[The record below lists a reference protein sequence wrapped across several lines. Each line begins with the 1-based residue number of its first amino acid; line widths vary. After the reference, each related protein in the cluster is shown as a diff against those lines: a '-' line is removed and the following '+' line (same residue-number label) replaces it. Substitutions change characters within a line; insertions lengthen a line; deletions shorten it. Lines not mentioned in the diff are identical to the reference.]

1 MMPLTEHTGGEK
13 LEHQPIPKQIPFPD
27 TYTLEAIPIGKNVL
41 YTFRDNEGRETWK
54 KHHTEPLQLTEQSN
68 VGREIRKHLDPDNQ
82 LNRQAITQKFENI
95 RLALD
100 EYYQIYLIELEQ
112 LQEANNQRDE
122 REYQECIEAA
132 KELLR
137 NQDQLL
143 IYIASL
149 VSWQT
154 GGERSNIM
162 LTWITYCSQVILRNP
177 ISVIGLGEGA
187 SGKTHIQEV
196 AMDMIPQRF
205 IKHEKSITEAAMF
218 NRAKENPHYYD
229 GCLVNYGD
237 MGGRNSQ
244 DFVMEAKNLLKELQS
259 DGFLNKPLNIPSE
272 DGWTVVD
279 ITLYGRPALTYTT
292 VPGFEFD
299 DQEMS
304 RSIFITP
311 RMDNRSVFNARKQ
324 ILELKHGRT
333 YKQYQG
339 YKHDIKIVPYIVE
352 VIREHIAGLTIINP
366 YTSSII
372 DFLGE
377 SEYFKRDFD
386 KYNGILKTITAL
398 NSYNRPT
405 FDLEGETVI
414 FTSLDDI
421 QLFISLLQN
430 YHESI
435 SVNISPKA
443 AEILDD
449 LRSNMDEWLLDGKIT
464 ELGITINQY
473 FEISRCNLSKKS
485 IRRYF
490 SELNAAGFL
499 KVVGNENRSNI
510 YAVSGRVTSDLLN
523 DLMRMTEEQRNLI
536 AWELGDSALGFI
548 ELDEAH
554 DGLNILLPDP
564 DVDVPGWERHDHLNP
579 HIRKTV
585 KS

>member
-1 MMPLTEHTGGEK
+1 MMPLTDSIGGEK
-13 LEHQPIPKQIPFPD
+13 LETKPTPKQIPFED
-27 TYTLEAIPIGKNVL
+27 DYTLEIIPVGKNVL

-54 KHHTEPLQLTEQSN
+54 KHHTEPLQLTENSN

-82 LNRQAITQKFENI
+82 LNRLAVTTKFENI
-95 RLALD
+95 RLVMD
-100 EYYQIYLIELEQ
+100 EYYQIYLIEQEQ
-112 LQEANNQRDE
+112 LQEANTQRDE
-122 REYQECIEAA
+122 QEHQECLKAA
-132 KELLR
+132 RELLR

-162 LTWITYCSQVILRNP
+162 LTWIAYCSQVILGNP

-196 AMDMIPQRF
+196 AMDMIPPRY

-218 NRAKENPHYYD
+218 NRAKENPNYYD
-229 GCLVNYGD
+229 GCIVNYGD

-311 RMDNRSVFNARKQ
+311 RMDNRAVFNARKQ

-333 YKQYQG
+333 YKQYEW
-339 YKHDIKIVPYIVE
+339 YKNQIKIVPYIVE
-352 VIREHIAGLTIINP
+352 VIKERIAGLTIINP
-366 YTSSII
+366 YTSSVIN
-372 DFLGE
+372 FLGE

-398 NSYNRPT
+398 NSYNRAT
-405 FDLEGETVI
+405 YDLEGETVI

-421 QLFISLLQN
+421 QIFISLLQV

-435 SVNISPKA
+435 SVNISPKS

-449 LRSNMDEWLLDGKIT
+449 LRSNMDTWLLDGKVN
-464 ELGITINQY
+464 ELGITINKY
-473 FEISRCNLSKKS
+473 FEITRCNLSKKS

-510 YAVSGRVTSDLLN
+510 YAVSGRVSSDLLD
-523 DLMRMTEEQRNLI
+523 DLMKMNEEQRNLI
-536 AWELGDSALGFI
+536 SWELGDGVLSFI
-548 ELDEAH
+548 ELDLPH
-554 DGLNILLPDP
+554 DGLTILLPDP
-564 DVDVPGWERHDHLNP
+564 DVEVPGWERYDHQ
-579 HIRKTV
+579 V
-585 KS
+585 KSVRSKVKL